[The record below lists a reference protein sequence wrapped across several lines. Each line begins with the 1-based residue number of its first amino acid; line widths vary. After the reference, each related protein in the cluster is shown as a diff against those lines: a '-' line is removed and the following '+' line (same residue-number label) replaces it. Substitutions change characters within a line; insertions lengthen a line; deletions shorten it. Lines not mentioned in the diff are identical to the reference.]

1 MGINTNN
8 LNQLMASLSRILEID
23 DKLITNDTSP
33 ENTETWDSF
42 RGLLIISE
50 VETLFNVHFTM
61 NEALELRN
69 VSDIKIALTKRGID
83 LK

>member
-1 MGINTNN
+1 MGNNTDN
-8 LNQLMASLSRILEID
+8 LNQLMALLSRILEID

-42 RGLLIISE
+42 RVFMIISE
-50 VETLFNVHFTM
+50 VEILFNVQFTM
-61 NEALELRN
+61 DETLEVRN
-69 VSDIKIALTKRGID
+69 VNDIKIALTKRGID

>member
-1 MGINTNN
+1 MGNNTNN
-8 LNQLMASLSRILEID
+8 LNQLMALLSRILEID
-23 DKLITNDTSP
+23 GKLITNDTSP

-50 VETLFNVHFTM
+50 VETLFNVHFTID
-61 NEALELRN
+61 EVLRIRN
-69 VSDIKIALTKRGID
+69 VNDIKIALTKRGID

>member
-1 MGINTNN
+1 MGNNTNN

-61 NEALELRN
+61 DEALKLRN
-69 VSDIKIALTKRGID
+69 VNDIKIALTKRGID

>member
-1 MGINTNN
+1 MENNTNN

-23 DKLITNDTSP
+23 GKLITNDTSP

-61 NEALELRN
+61 DEALKLRN
-69 VSDIKIALTKRGID
+69 VNDIKIALTKRGID